1 MGELN
6 LHPPEHPRFPR
17 EADLIQDPHRSPT
30 AHEKRIL
37 EVFMRYKTVPDFD
50 SLPAPGS
57 EEMMA
62 ASEKIEEIAR
72 QPQDALA
79 DQDERVL
86 DLLALISEHPTVFG
100 KVGYFLA
107 AEIMNAARN
116 NIETS
121 EFRRAFFRE
130 YGPMREPIRD
140 YLRETANLRRRGLN
154 VSYSQKR
161 VPREQWGS
169 PERRAAAKE
178 QMELIQGMADH
189 YVMEK
194 FWRTLEIVCSY
205 PDFFTREQFE
215 QLANRKGIDQAWR
228 AHLAKARQ
236 DLTYYN
242 SILQTGVL
250 FRQMVDSA
258 LDVLRTIIR
267 EHRAEQQT
275 EQPGESEG

>member
-1 MGELN
+1 MVRMGDLN

-37 EVFMRYKTVPDFD
+37 EVFLRYKAVPDFD
-50 SLPAPGS
+50 ALPAPAA
-57 EEMMA
+57 EEM
-62 ASEKIEEIAR
+62 SEAGGRIDEIAG
-72 QPQDALA
+72 QPPDPLA

-86 DLLALISEHPTVFG
+86 DLLALISEYPRVFG

-121 EFRRAFFRE
+121 EFRRAFFKE

-154 VSYSQKR
+154 VIYSQKN

-205 PDFFTREQFE
+205 PDFFTKEQFD
-215 QLANRKGIDQAWR
+215 QLANRKGIEQA
-228 AHLAKARQ
+228 
-236 DLTYYN
+236 
-242 SILQTGVL
+242 
-250 FRQMVDSA
+250 
-258 LDVLRTIIR
+258 
-267 EHRAEQQT
+267 
-275 EQPGESEG
+275 